1 MGDLLDWIISFL
13 FLVTLLII
21 VIYQLTCLADLEFD
35 RRNPYDASTKI
46 NRMVLPE
53 FGLQGL
59 LCLYYVLTGH
69 WFMAVLSL
77 PHLFYNIRLYMKREH
92 LADVTELYNTNKWE
106 QKKRVYKIGHIA
118 LSIFITSYW
127 YISFS
132 YATTKY

>member
-35 RRNPYDASTKI
+35 RKNPYDSSASI
-46 NRMVLPE
+46 NRLFLPE

-69 WFMAVLSL
+69 WFMTVLSL
-77 PHLFYNIRLYMKREH
+77 PHLFYNIKLYVKREH
-92 LADVTELYNTNKWE
+92 LADVTEIYNTNKWE
-106 QKKRVYKIGHIA
+106 QKKRVYKIAHIA
-118 LSIFITSYW
+118 LSIFITSFW
-127 YISFS
+127 LIHS
-132 YATTKY
+132 ALGDI